1 MESYIQKA
9 KDVAN
14 LIKAASNIVALTG
27 AGISTNAGIPDF
39 RGPNGIYVTK
49 RYDPIETFDLKSFY
63 KNPVPFYSF
72 TKELLSVL
80 ENAQPT
86 FSHKFLKKLED
97 MGKLKA
103 IITQNID
110 MLHQKA
116 GSKIV
121 YEVHGS
127 YIRSKCVKCNKT
139 YSFDQIKEKIFKD
152 QVPLCDECHS
162 LIKPDI
168 VFFGEQVKYLN
179 ESILAVSNSDL
190 LIVIGTSLKIYPV
203 SLVPYY
209 AKNIVV
215 VNNGDSSIP
224 REKILVWADGD
235 IDEFFEKVDKFL

>member
-1 MESYIQKA
+1 MGPYIQEA

-39 RGPNGIYVTK
+39 RGPKGIYVTK
-49 RYDPIETFDLKSFY
+49 RYNPMETFDLRSFY

-72 TKELLSVL
+72 TKELLLIL
-80 ENAQPT
+80 EDAQPT
-86 FSHKFLKKLED
+86 FSHKFLKKLEN

-103 IITQNID
+103 VITQNID

-116 GSKIV
+116 GNQVV

-127 YIRSKCVKCNKT
+127 YLRSKCVKCNKT
-139 YSFDQIKEKIFKD
+139 YSFEQVKEKVFKN

-168 VFFGEQVKYLN
+168 VFFGEQVKYLQ
-179 ESILAVSNSDL
+179 ESILAISNSDL

-203 SLVPYY
+203 SLLPYY
-209 AKNIVV
+209 AKKIVV
-215 VNNGDSSIP
+215 VNDGDITIP
-224 REKILVWADGD
+224 GEKILVWADGD
-235 IDEFFEKVDKFL
+235 IDKFFEKVDKFL